1 MKGYIRGFLVYVLDQ
16 EVVKGLGDNGVMVI
30 LDNHVSKPRWCCSDD
45 DGNGFFGDSYFDPDQ
60 YGHPFQQKT
69 SIRVALDP
77 VLILRA
83 QKVLSVKSRNSTC
96 LQAEG
101 ERKETKLGNEC
112 SVWEI
117 ISDSMLHLSSKI
129 NNNASDVDA
138 NNNIVTNACKC
149 LSGVKMCDPAS
160 QWFKLVDN
168 TRNST

>member
-1 MKGYIRGFLVYVLDQ
+1 M
-16 EVVKGLGDNGVMVI
+16 
-30 LDNHVSKPRWCCSDD
+30 
-45 DGNGFFGDSYFDPDQ
+45 
-60 YGHPFQQKT
+60 
-69 SIRVALDP
+69 
-77 VLILRA
+77 
-83 QKVLSVKSRNSTC
+83 LSVKGRNSTC